1 MFYGDEG
8 EMLRNHL
15 VAMLADIS
23 LITMSRRRY
32 SSAREWMVDAGPEVY
47 MKRLVRRTYSFLHD
61 LQGDVFG
68 HVSEDG
74 VVSDPAQDDMAMGAS
89 IRSIRSSLS
98 VDRDQWRHVLEATR
112 PWLWEN
118 VDVLSGRGWLSVV
131 NALTEE
137 VEDKLDEEPGE
148 PEDVEARLAEAF
160 VGHENAASGSSSE
173 GSGSANG
180 SAHGTPKSPF
190 DAAFG
195 RHTDM
200 LPDTP
205 ATSASSS
212 TSVPPIPPASFGQQP
227 PTIAPSQPLP
237 LPLGLG
243 KGKPPLQRS
252 VTINAQVAEAFIESV
267 RNEPMSAGHASH
279 RFGPTPQPRRLSMLI
294 TPPGS
299 RNNSP
304 AGPRLRGRSR
314 SPRRGLDF
322 STEGITS
329 VLQRSLSLSLP
340 GDQRPFARHSSLS
353 HSRVFRDDEQDED
366 LDVGHR
372 ESLMAGMRTPPNL
385 ESPPAEPTEEDPTPN
400 VNPELLPPPG
410 PYIRHLSFT
419 NFRTIGSR
427 RSQDEA
433 VRGRYVTAGRL
444 EGVIK
449 NTPNLRS
456 LCMTEYVDSA
466 LSYAVV
472 EEIFFRGYP
481 KPKLFRNRSS
491 SKSPATIRARSVS
504 VAPVAVTPQHLLIE
518 EQMDPPRPTYV
529 PYEDETDEEK
539 WKRRRVFSPLEALDL
554 TGCVSRNFTEAVD
567 EFGENWLSMG
577 IQEESEDEDRHRGRS
592 RRRLTIDSSTD
603 EDEESKPLAERRTR
617 RPLFSAL
624 RRLSL
629 RTCTTLSPP
638 FIQNLI
644 SVMPNLTHLDLSA
657 TRVTDSLLQHLI
669 DNCPRGLRL
678 QSLSLARC
686 PRLDPRVVVDFLV
699 ESPAARNLIELNLFV
714 NPTQGNAIEEEDMFR
729 LIKDAPCFKSGR
741 LRYLDISSAGITADH
756 LDSSVFPP
764 QPSLMSLG
772 LSHIP
777 TLRLR
782 PIAAFLQ
789 NMAPGVE
796 VLTLAGTALSDLRPN
811 ATTMQNTLAL
821 LSDLVNP
828 LTKLPFSIGGLGL
841 LSGSNFNKPNLS
853 AGPTRLRVIELSS
866 GVRRAIAP
874 SPEWMVISSKG
885 GRGWCVDVTAGWVP
899 ADTVDT
905 WGYVPAP
912 GPATVGEGLSQ
923 LSFVRHLPFSHPR
936 RKYLTQ
942 LSDLNGRV
950 SSSVGWHSRKM
961 EVIKGEGMMGR
972 EDGMGGVGAF
982 AFDD

>member
-1 MFYGDEG
+1 MDTAAALAHQAQAAASIIEDNTNNTTPTSAGSPTPRFDQLPIEV
-8 EMLRNHL
+8 LSL
-15 VAMLADIS
+15 VASLCSPAFYPPSPPSHAIS
-23 LITMSRRRY
+23 VPEAHVVASLDPHPPTPSIAKTI
-32 SSAREWMVDAGPEVY
+32 SSST
-47 MKRLVRRTYSFLHD
+47 LTCS
-61 LQGDVFG
+61 
-68 HVSEDG
+68 
-74 VVSDPAQDDMAMGAS
+74 
-89 IRSIRSSLS
+89 
-98 VDRDQWRHVLEATR
+98 HVLEAAR

-137 VEDKLDEEPGE
+137 VEDKVDDMDG
-148 PEDVEARLAEAF
+148 EDVEQRLAEAF
-160 VGHENAASGSSSE
+160 VGHENAHSGSDAST
-173 GSGSANG
+173 NG
-180 SAHGTPKSPF
+180 SAHGTPKL
-190 DAAFG
+190 DAAFA
-195 RHTDM
+195 HHQDV

-205 ATSASSS
+205 VASSS
-212 TSVPPIPPASFGQQP
+212 SSAEAPPPPAPSGQQP
-227 PTIAPSQPLP
+227 DSIAPSQPLP

-243 KGKPPLQRS
+243 KGKPPLGRS

-267 RNEPMSAGHASH
+267 RNEPMSAGPASH

-299 RNNSP
+299 RTSSP

-353 HSRVFRDDEQDED
+353 HSRVFRDDDEHEE
-366 LDVGHR
+366 DVGHR

-385 ESPPAEPTEEDPTPN
+385 ESPPAEQAEEDPTPN

-504 VAPVAVTPQHLLIE
+504 VAPVAIGSQHLNIE

-629 RTCTTLSPP
+629 RTCTTLSGP
-638 FIQNLI
+638 FIQNLVT
-644 SVMPNLTHLDLSA
+644 VMPNLTHLDLSA

-686 PRLDPRVVVDFLV
+686 PRLDPRVVVDFLI

-714 NPTQGNAIEEEDMFR
+714 NPTQGNAIEEEDLFR
-729 LIKDAPCFKSGR
+729 LIQEAPCFKSGR
-741 LRYLDISSAGITADH
+741 LRYLDISSAGVTAAH
-756 LDSSVFPP
+756 LEPGVFPP
-764 QPSLMSLG
+764 QPSLVSLG

-789 NMAPGVE
+789 NLAPGVE
-796 VLTLAGTALSDLRPN
+796 VLTLAGTALSDLRPG

-821 LSDLVNP
+821 LSDMINP

-874 SPEWMVISSKG
+874 SPEWMVVQSKG
-885 GRGWCVDVTAGWVP
+885 GRGWCVDMTAGWIP

-912 GPATVGEGLSQ
+912 GPATVGEGLAK

-942 LSDLNGRV
+942 LSDLKGRV
-950 SSSVGWHSRKM
+950 TSNVGWHSRKM
-961 EVIKGEGMMGR
+961 EIIKGEGMMGR